1 MSEDSE
7 DVPQQEKN
15 YNRDN
20 SSPENC
26 IRANRRWW
34 ISRYITLYP
43 KYAPN
48 HWYEGRGS
56 PISTILCLSMIC
68 CSAREALAFLVVNR
82 PAAPFAL
89 CSGAGGET
97 PESIFTVA
105 RFVHFQDSP
114 RMSKLQLIVPFT
126 KKARVHI
133 FVIFKCW
140 PILKVC
146 AAVGGFAPQCT
157 FLPFLRL
164 TLSHN
169 TGN

>member
-7 DVPQQEKN
+7 DVPQQETKFCDS
-15 YNRDN
+15 DN

-26 IRANRRWW
+26 IRANERSW

-43 KYAPN
+43 EYAPN

-97 PESIFTVA
+97 PKSIFTAA

-126 KKARVHI
+126 QKST
-133 FVIFKCW
+133 
-140 PILKVC
+140 C
-146 AAVGGFAPQCT
+146 AYFCD
-157 FLPFLRL
+157 F
-164 TLSHN
+164 
-169 TGN
+169 